1 MWSKQKFMTI
11 GLIPL
16 IVAIAALV
24 VGSLLGYVA
33 RQSIA
38 KKQANTAES
47 RIEKLV
53 NEAKAQAQEI
63 ILKAKDK
70 AVKAL
75 DEIKKE
81 EIRRQDE
88 YRRTQS
94 RLEKK
99 EETLDAKDKKLE
111 GVEKDFQEKVEKVRI
126 IKTEL
131 ETLKQREIEILE
143 KISKLT
149 GEEAKQ
155 QILKSVEEQNKE
167 EIFSK
172 IRKLERDGKEELEK
186 KANEIMVTALQR
198 YASSQ
203 AGEVTT
209 TTVTLPNDE
218 IKGKIIGREGRNI
231 KTLER
236 LTGVEVIIDDTPE
249 TLIISGFD
257 PTRRQI
263 AKMALEKLM
272 SDGRIQP
279 AKIEEMV
286 DKAKTEIENKIKEA
300 GESAVYDVGVVGMD
314 ARLTSLLGRLTFRT
328 SFGQNVLQ
336 HSVEAAHI
344 AGMLA
349 AELGADVVVCKK
361 AALLHDIGKAI
372 DHEVQGTHIE
382 IGIRILEKFGID
394 KKIIDAMKS
403 HHGDYPFET
412 IEASIVQAA
421 EAISAA
427 RPGARKENLEN
438 YLKRLE
444 ELEKLATSFPGVEKV
459 YAIQAGR
466 EIRVFVNP
474 EKLDDL
480 KSYQLAKDI
489 AKEIEKEL
497 KYPGE
502 IKVMVIRETRVIEYA
517 K

>member
-1 MWSKQKFMTI
+1 MVI

-16 IVAIAALV
+16 IVAIIALIM
-24 VGSLLGYVA
+24 GSILGYFT

-38 KKQANTAES
+38 RRQANTAES

-53 NEAKAQAQEI
+53 NEAKTQAQEI

-88 YRRTQS
+88 YRRTQT

-99 EETLDAKDKKLE
+99 EESLDAKDKKIE
-111 GVEKDFQEKVEKVRI
+111 GIEKDFQEKVEKVRN

-131 ETLKQREIEILE
+131 EALKQQEIETLE
-143 KISKLT
+143 KISKLSE
-149 GEEAKQ
+149 EEAKQ

-167 EIFSK
+167 EVFARIK
-172 IRKLERDGKEELEK
+172 KLEKDGKEELDK
-186 KANEIMVTALQR
+186 RANEIMVTSLQR

-203 AGEVTT
+203 AAEVTT

-272 SDGRIQP
+272 ADGRIQP
-279 AKIEEMV
+279 ARIEEMV
-286 DKAKTEIENKIKEA
+286 DKAKTEIEAKIKEA
-300 GESAVYDVGVVGMD
+300 GESAIYDVGIVGLD
-314 ARLTSLLGRLTFRT
+314 PRLVNLLGRLTFRT

-336 HSVEAAHI
+336 HSIESAHL

-349 AELGADVVVCKK
+349 AELKADVAICKK

-372 DHEVQGTHIE
+372 DHEVQGTHVE

-394 KKIIDAMKS
+394 KRVIDAMKS
-403 HHGDYPFET
+403 HHGDFPFET

-421 EAISAA
+421 EAMSAA

-438 YLKRLE
+438 HLKRLE
-444 ELEKLATSFPGVEKV
+444 ELEKLATGFPGVERV

-466 EIRVFVNP
+466 EIRVFINP
-474 EKLDDL
+474 DKIDDL
-480 KSYQLAKDI
+480 AAHKLAKDI
-489 AKEIEKEL
+489 AVEIEKEL

-502 IKVMVIRETRVIEYA
+502 IKVTVIRETRVIEYA
-517 K
+517 R

>member
-1 MWSKQKFMTI
+1 MVI

-16 IVAIAALV
+16 IVATVALIF
-24 VGSLLGYVA
+24 GSILGYLA

-38 KKQANTAES
+38 KRRANTAES

-63 ILKAKDK
+63 ILKAKDR
-70 AVKAL
+70 VVNAL

-81 EIRRQDE
+81 ETKRQEE
-88 YRRTQS
+88 YRRIQT
-94 RLEKK
+94 RLDKR
-99 EETLDAKDKKLE
+99 EEMFDAKDRKLE
-111 GVEKDFQEKVEKVRI
+111 NEEKEFQEKVEKVRS
-126 IKTEL
+126 IKVEL
-131 ETLKQREIEILE
+131 ETLKQQEIEILE
-143 KISKLT
+143 KISKLS
-149 GEEAKQ
+149 EAEAKQ

-167 EIFSK
+167 EIFAK
-172 IRKLERDGKEELEK
+172 IQKLEKSGKEELEK
-186 KANEIMVTALQR
+186 KANNIMVTALQR

-203 AGEVTT
+203 AAEVTT
-209 TTVTLPNDE
+209 TIVTLPNNE
-218 IKGKIIGREGRNI
+218 IKGRIIGREGRNI

-263 AKMALEKLM
+263 AKIALEKLM
-272 SDGRIQP
+272 VDGRIQP
-279 AKIEEMV
+279 ARIEEMV
-286 DKAKTEIENKIKEA
+286 DKAKTEIESKIKEA
-300 GESAVYDVGVVGMD
+300 GEAAVYDVGIVGLD
-314 ARLTSLLGRLTFRT
+314 PRLVNLLGKLTFRT
-328 SFGQNVLQ
+328 SFGQNVLL
-336 HSVEAAHI
+336 HSIEAAHLS
-344 AGMLA
+344 GMLA
-349 AELGADVVVCKK
+349 SELGADPIICKK
-361 AALLHDIGKAI
+361 GALLHDIGKAI
-372 DHEVQGTHIE
+372 DHEVQGSHVD
-382 IGIRILEKFGID
+382 IGIRILEKFNID

-403 HHGDYPFET
+403 HHGDYPFES

-444 ELEKLATSFPGVEKV
+444 ELEKIATGFEGVEKV

-466 EIRVFVNP
+466 EIRIFVNP
-474 EKLDDL
+474 GKIDDL
-480 KSYQLAKDI
+480 KAYKLAKDI
-489 AKEIEKEL
+489 ASEIEKEL

-502 IKVMVIRETRVIEYA
+502 IKVTVIREMRVIEYA
-517 K
+517 R

>member
-1 MWSKQKFMTI
+1 MVAI
-11 GLIPL
+11 GAL
-16 IVAIAALV
+16 IV
-24 VGSLLGYVA
+24 GSILGYLA

-38 KKQANTAES
+38 KRQANTAES

-63 ILKAKDK
+63 ILRAKDK

-88 YRRTQS
+88 YRKTQI

-99 EETLDAKDKKLE
+99 EEILDAKDRKLE
-111 GVEKDFQEKVEKVRI
+111 GIEKDFQEKVEKVRN

-131 ETLKQREIEILE
+131 ETLKQQEIETLE

-149 GEEAKQ
+149 EEEAKQ

-167 EIFSK
+167 EVFNRIK
-172 IRKLERDGKEELEK
+172 KLERDGKDELEK

-203 AGEVTT
+203 AAEVTT

-257 PTRRQI
+257 PTRRQV

-272 SDGRIQP
+272 ADGRIQP
-279 AKIEEMV
+279 ARIEEMV
-286 DKAKTEIENKIKEA
+286 DKAKTEIETKVKEA
-300 GESAVYDVGVVGMD
+300 GESAVYDVGVVGLD
-314 ARLTSLLGRLTFRT
+314 SRLVNLLGRLTFRT

-336 HSVEAAHI
+336 HSIESAHL

-349 AELGADVVVCKK
+349 SELKADVTICKK

-394 KKIIDAMKS
+394 KRIIDAMKS
-403 HHGDYPFET
+403 HHGDYPFEST
-412 IEASIVQAA
+412 EASIVQAA

-444 ELEKLATSFPGVEKV
+444 ELEKIASGFPGVEKV

-466 EIRVFVNP
+466 EIRIFVNP

-480 KSYQLAKDI
+480 KAYKLAKDI
-489 AKEIEKEL
+489 ASEIEKEL

-502 IKVMVIRETRVIEYA
+502 IKVIVIRETRAIEYA

>member
-1 MWSKQKFMTI
+1 MVI

-16 IVAIAALV
+16 IVATVALIF
-24 VGSLLGYVA
+24 GSILGYLA

-38 KKQANTAES
+38 KRRANTAES

-63 ILKAKDK
+63 ILKAKDRV
-70 AVKAL
+70 VKAL

-81 EIRRQDE
+81 ETKRQEE
-88 YRRTQS
+88 YRRIQT
-94 RLEKK
+94 RLDKR
-99 EETLDAKDKKLE
+99 EEMFDTKDRKLE
-111 GVEKDFQEKVEKVRI
+111 NEEKEFQEKVEKVRS

-131 ETLKQREIEILE
+131 EILKQQEIEILE
-143 KISKLT
+143 KISKLS
-149 GEEAKQ
+149 EAEAKQ

-167 EIFSK
+167 EIFAK
-172 IRKLERDGKEELEK
+172 IQKLEKSGKEELEK
-186 KANEIMVTALQR
+186 KANNIMVTVLQR

-203 AGEVTT
+203 AAEVTT
-209 TTVTLPNDE
+209 TIVTLPNNE

-263 AKMALEKLM
+263 AKIALEKLM
-272 SDGRIQP
+272 ADGRIQP
-279 AKIEEMV
+279 ARIEEMV
-286 DKAKTEIENKIKEA
+286 DKAKTEIESKIKEA
-300 GESAVYDVGVVGMD
+300 GEAAVYDVGIVGID
-314 ARLTSLLGRLTFRT
+314 PRLVNLLGKLTFRT
-328 SFGQNVLQ
+328 SFGQNVLL
-336 HSVEAAHI
+336 HSIEAAHLS
-344 AGMLA
+344 GMLA
-349 AELGADVVVCKK
+349 SELGADPIICKK
-361 AALLHDIGKAI
+361 GALLHDIGKAI
-372 DHEVQGTHIE
+372 DHEVQGSHVD
-382 IGIRILEKFGID
+382 IGIRILEKFNID

-403 HHGDYPFET
+403 HHGDYPFES

-444 ELEKLATSFPGVEKV
+444 ELEKIATGFEGVEKV

-466 EIRVFVNP
+466 EIRIFVNP
-474 EKLDDL
+474 SKIDDL
-480 KSYQLAKDI
+480 KAYKLAKDI
-489 AKEIEKEL
+489 ASEIEKEL

-502 IKVMVIRETRVIEYA
+502 IKVTVIREMRVIEYA
-517 K
+517 R

>member
-1 MWSKQKFMTI
+1 MNMTI
-11 GLIPL
+11 EFIPL
-16 IVAIAALV
+16 IVAILALF
-24 VGSLLGYVA
+24 VGSILGYLA

-38 KKQANTAES
+38 KRQANTAEA

-75 DEIKKE
+75 DEIKNE
-81 EIRRQDE
+81 EARRQGE
-88 YRRTQS
+88 YRRIQL

-99 EETLDAKDKKLE
+99 EESLDIKEKKLE
-111 GVEKDFQEKVEKVRI
+111 QTEQDFQEKVEKVRN

-131 ETLKQREIEILE
+131 ETLKQQEIEKLE
-143 KISKLT
+143 TISKLS
-149 GEEAKQ
+149 EEDAKQ
-155 QILKSVEEQNKE
+155 EILKMVEQQNKE
-167 EIFSK
+167 EIFAR
-172 IRKLERDGKEELEK
+172 IQKLGKEGKEELEK

-203 AGEVTT
+203 AAEITT

-249 TLIISGFD
+249 VLVISGFD

-263 AKMALEKLM
+263 AKMALEKLIT
-272 SDGRIQP
+272 DGRIQP

-286 DKAKTEIENKIKEA
+286 DKAKSEIELKIKEA
-300 GESAVYDVGVVGMD
+300 GEAAVYDVGVVGLD
-314 ARLTSLLGRLTFRT
+314 PRLANLLGRLTFRT
-328 SFGQNVLQ
+328 SFGQNVLL
-336 HSVEAAHI
+336 HSIEAAHL

-349 AELGADVVVCKK
+349 SELGADVSVCKK

-372 DHEVQGTHIE
+372 DHEVQGSHVE
-382 IGIRILEKFGID
+382 IGIRILEKFGMD
-394 KKIIDAMKS
+394 KKIINAMKS

-444 ELEKLATSFPGVEKV
+444 ELEKIASSFEGVEKV
-459 YAIQAGR
+459 YAVQAGR
-466 EIRVFVNP
+466 EIRVFVHP
-474 EKLDDL
+474 EKIDDL
-480 KSYQLAKDI
+480 AAYKLAKDI
-489 AKEIEKEL
+489 ASEIEKEL

-502 IKVMVIRETRVIEYA
+502 IKVTVIRETRVIEYA
-517 K
+517 R

>member
-1 MWSKQKFMTI
+1 MTI

-16 IVAIAALV
+16 LVAIGFLIF
-24 VGSLLGYVA
+24 GSILGYLA

-38 KKQANTAES
+38 KRQANTAES

-81 EIRRQDE
+81 ENRRQEE
-88 YRRTQS
+88 YRRIQS

-99 EETLDAKDKKLE
+99 EESLDVKEKKLDQE
-111 GVEKDFQEKVEKVRI
+111 ESGFQEKVEKVRG
-126 IKTEL
+126 IKVEL
-131 ETLKQREIEILE
+131 EELRKKEVENLE
-143 KISKLT
+143 KISKLSQD
-149 GEEAKQ
+149 EAKQ
-155 QILKSVEEQNKE
+155 EILKMIEQQNKE
-167 EIFSK
+167 EIFAR
-172 IRKLERDGKEELEK
+172 IQKLGKDGKEELEK

-203 AGEVTT
+203 AAEVTT
-209 TTVTLPNDE
+209 TTVNLPNDE

-249 TLIISGFD
+249 TLVISGFD
-257 PTRRQI
+257 PTRRQV
-263 AKMALEKLM
+263 AKIALEKLI

-286 DKAKTEIENKIKEA
+286 DKAKSEIESKIKEA
-300 GESAVYDVGVVGMD
+300 GEAAVYDVGVVGLD
-314 ARLTSLLGRLTFRT
+314 SRLANLLGRLTFRT
-328 SFGQNVLQ
+328 SFGQNVLL
-336 HSVEAAHI
+336 HSIEAAHLS
-344 AGMLA
+344 GMLA
-349 AELGADVVVCKK
+349 AELGADVSICKK

-372 DHEVQGTHIE
+372 DHEVQGSHVD

-394 KKIIDAMKS
+394 KRIIDAMKS

-444 ELEKLATSFPGVEKV
+444 ELEKIASSFQGVEKV

-466 EIRVFVNP
+466 EIRIFVNP
-474 EKLDDL
+474 EKIDDL
-480 KSYQLAKDI
+480 AAYKLAKDI
-489 AKEIEKEL
+489 AAEIEKEL

-502 IKVMVIRETRVIEYA
+502 IKVTVIRETRVIEYA
-517 K
+517 R

>member
-1 MWSKQKFMTI
+1 MVI

-16 IVAIAALV
+16 IVAIIALIM
-24 VGSLLGYVA
+24 GSILGYFT

-38 KKQANTAES
+38 RRQANTAES

-53 NEAKAQAQEI
+53 NEAKTQAQEI

-88 YRRTQS
+88 YRRTQT

-99 EETLDAKDKKLE
+99 EESLDAKDKKIE
-111 GVEKDFQEKVEKVRI
+111 GIEKDFQEKVEKVRN

-131 ETLKQREIEILE
+131 EALKQQEIETLE
-143 KISKLT
+143 KISKLSE
-149 GEEAKQ
+149 EEAKQ

-167 EIFSK
+167 EVFARIK
-172 IRKLERDGKEELEK
+172 KLEKDGKEELDK
-186 KANEIMVTALQR
+186 KANEIMVTSLQR

-203 AGEVTT
+203 AAEVTT

-272 SDGRIQP
+272 ADGRIQP
-279 AKIEEMV
+279 ARIEEMV
-286 DKAKTEIENKIKEA
+286 DKAKTEIEAKIKEA
-300 GESAVYDVGVVGMD
+300 GESAIYDVGIVGLD
-314 ARLTSLLGRLTFRT
+314 PRLVNLLGRLTFRT

-336 HSVEAAHI
+336 HSIESAHL

-349 AELGADVVVCKK
+349 AELKADVAVCKK

-372 DHEVQGTHIE
+372 DHEVQGTHVE
-382 IGIRILEKFGID
+382 IGIRILEKFNID
-394 KKIIDAMKS
+394 KKVIDAMKS
-403 HHGDYPFET
+403 HHGDFPFET

-421 EAISAA
+421 EAMSAA

-444 ELEKLATSFPGVEKV
+444 ELEKLATGFPGVERV

-466 EIRVFVNP
+466 EIRVFINP
-474 EKLDDL
+474 DKIDDL
-480 KSYQLAKDI
+480 AAHKLAKDI
-489 AKEIEKEL
+489 AVEIEKEL

-502 IKVMVIRETRVIEYA
+502 IKVTVIRETRVIEYA
-517 K
+517 R

>member
-1 MWSKQKFMTI
+1 MVI
-11 GLIPL
+11 GLTPF
-16 IVAIAALV
+16 IVATVALIF
-24 VGSLLGYVA
+24 GSILGYLA

-38 KKQANTAES
+38 KRQANTAES

-75 DEIKKE
+75 DEIKRE
-81 EIRRQDE
+81 ETKRQEE
-88 YRRTQS
+88 YRRIQI
-94 RLEKK
+94 RLDKK
-99 EETLDAKDKKLE
+99 EEMLDVKDRKLE
-111 GVEKDFQEKVEKVRI
+111 NEEKEFQEKVEKVRN
-126 IKTEL
+126 IKIEL
-131 ETLKQREIEILE
+131 ETLKQQEIEILE
-143 KISKLT
+143 KISKLS
-149 GEEAKQ
+149 EAEAKQ

-167 EIFSK
+167 EIFAK
-172 IRKLERDGKEELEK
+172 IQKLEKSGKEELEK
-186 KANEIMVTALQR
+186 RANNIMVTVLQR

-203 AGEVTT
+203 AAEATT
-209 TTVTLPNDE
+209 TIVSLPNNE

-263 AKMALEKLM
+263 AKTALEKLM
-272 SDGRIQP
+272 ADGRIQP
-279 AKIEEMV
+279 ARIEEMV
-286 DKAKTEIENKIKEA
+286 DKAKTEIESKIKEA
-300 GESAVYDVGVVGMD
+300 GEAAVYDVGIVGLD
-314 ARLTSLLGRLTFRT
+314 PRLVNLLGKLTFRT
-328 SFGQNVLQ
+328 SFGQNVLL
-336 HSVEAAHI
+336 HSIEAAHLS
-344 AGMLA
+344 GMLA
-349 AELGADVVVCKK
+349 SELGADPIICKK
-361 AALLHDIGKAI
+361 GALLHDIGKAI
-372 DHEVQGTHIE
+372 DHEVQGSHVD
-382 IGIRILEKFGID
+382 IGIRILEKFNID

-403 HHGDYPFET
+403 HHGDYPFES

-444 ELEKLATSFPGVEKV
+444 ELEKIATGFEGVEKV

-466 EIRVFVNP
+466 EIRIFVNP
-474 EKLDDL
+474 GKIDDL
-480 KSYQLAKDI
+480 KAYKLAKDI
-489 AKEIEKEL
+489 ASEIEKEL

-502 IKVMVIRETRVIEYA
+502 IKVTVIREMRIIEYA
-517 K
+517 R